1 MTSKRALPGRGLKI
15 VVAVAV
21 VAAAWHFFPRTPPP
35 IDFSGPVAN
44 WPAYGGNQGGER
56 YSPATQITTA
66 NVEHLEIAWEHHS
79 GDVSA
84 GSQEV
89 PATTAYEMTPILLDD
104 VMYTCSPFN
113 RVFAL
118 DPETGE
124 EIWVHD
130 PEADLSVDYANQLVC
145 RGVAAWTGDSE
156 NGDVT
161 CARRISTAT
170 ADSRLIAIDAATGLP
185 CGDFGNAGEV
195 SLTLGVGD
203 LMWGG
208 EYHMTSPPAVIGD
221 LVVVGS
227 AVNDN
232 WRANAPAG
240 VVRAYDARNGSL
252 VWAWDPAPA
261 DYEWPSPEA
270 EVPEGVEYV
279 PGTPNVWAPMSVD
292 EERDLLF
299 LPTGNSAPD
308 YYGGH
313 RNGIDK
319 YGSSVVALRGSS
331 GELVWHF
338 QTVHH
343 DLWDFDVASQPT
355 LTTVM
360 RNGTAIPAVVQ
371 ATKMGLV
378 FVLNRETG
386 EPLFPVEERPV
397 PQSDVPGERSSP
409 TQPFPTKPPP
419 LVPHQLSADEA
430 WGMTPW
436 DRGGCR
442 ERFES
447 LRFEGIYTPP
457 SLEGSLMFPGNA
469 GGTNWGGVAVDPS
482 RQFLV
487 ANTLNIAWAVTL
499 YPADEFE
506 ARREAGTDAELA
518 PQRGTPY
525 GMQREMLSSSLGIPC
540 NAPPWGTLA
549 AVDLSSGDIAWQVP
563 LGTIRDIAPIPLPIK
578 LGVPN
583 LGGPVVTTSGLVFIG
598 ATMDDYIRAFD
609 LSSGEELWK
618 HRLPAGGQATPMT
631 YRLRQDGKQYVVIA
645 AGGHG
650 RAGTKL
656 GDSLVAFAL
665 PE

>member
-1 MTSKRALPGRGLKI
+1 M
-15 VVAVAV
+15 
-21 VAAAWHFFPRTPPP
+21 
-35 IDFSGPVAN
+35 
-44 WPAYGGNQGGER
+44 
-56 YSPATQITTA
+56 
-66 NVEHLEIAWEHHS
+66 
-79 GDVSA
+79 
-84 GSQEV
+84 
-89 PATTAYEMTPILLDD
+89 
-104 VMYTCSPFN
+104 
-113 RVFAL
+113 
-118 DPETGE
+118 
-124 EIWVHD
+124 
-130 PEADLSVDYANQLVC
+130 
-145 RGVAAWTGDSE
+145 
-156 NGDVT
+156 
-161 CARRISTAT
+161 
-170 ADSRLIAIDAATGLP
+170 
-185 CGDFGNAGEV
+185 
-195 SLTLGVGD
+195 
-203 LMWGG
+203 
-208 EYHMTSPPAVIGD
+208 
-221 LVVVGS
+221 
-227 AVNDN
+227 
-232 WRANAPAG
+232 
-240 VVRAYDARNGSL
+240 
-252 VWAWDPAPA
+252 
-261 DYEWPSPEA
+261 
-270 EVPEGVEYV
+270 
-279 PGTPNVWAPMSVD
+279 
-292 EERDLLF
+292 
-299 LPTGNSAPD
+299 
-308 YYGGH
+308 
-313 RNGIDK
+313 
-319 YGSSVVALRGSS
+319 
-331 GELVWHF
+331 
-338 QTVHH
+338 
-343 DLWDFDVASQPT
+343 
-355 LTTVM
+355 
-360 RNGTAIPAVVQ
+360 
-371 ATKMGLV
+371 
-378 FVLNRETG
+378 
-386 EPLFPVEERPV
+386 

-583 LGGPVVTTSGLVFIG
+583 LGGPVVTASGLVFIG